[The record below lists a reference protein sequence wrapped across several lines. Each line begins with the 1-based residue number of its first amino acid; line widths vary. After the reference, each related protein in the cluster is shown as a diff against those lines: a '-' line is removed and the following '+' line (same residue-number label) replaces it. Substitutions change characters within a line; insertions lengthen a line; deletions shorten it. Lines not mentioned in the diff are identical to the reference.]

1 MWQFVVLYRRPDDP
15 EAFERYY
22 RTVHVPL
29 VKKFPGLLRMLI
41 TKTHGDEGSTDEI
54 FLISAMLWEDRAS
67 LEAALRSPERSVA
80 YEDSA
85 RFRQYQLGRYIGE
98 VEDV

>member
-22 RTVHVPL
+22 RSVHVPL
-29 VKKFPGLLRMLI
+29 VKKFPGLRRMHI
-41 TKTHGDEGSTDEI
+41 TKTHGDAGSADEI
-54 FLISAMLWEDRAS
+54 FLISAMLWDDRAG
-67 LEAALRSPERSVA
+67 LEAALQSPERNVA